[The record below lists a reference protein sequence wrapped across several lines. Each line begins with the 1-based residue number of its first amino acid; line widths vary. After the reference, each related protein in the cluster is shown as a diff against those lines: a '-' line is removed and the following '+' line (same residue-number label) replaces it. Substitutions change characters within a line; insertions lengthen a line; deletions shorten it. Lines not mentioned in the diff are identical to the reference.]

1 MISVTVRLGC
11 LWLNVLVIFMGLL
24 ILSMV
29 ELVYY
34 QFELLL
40 SSECGIFPLTHIA
53 SILQHQH
60 TDSTDIEGGL

>member
-1 MISVTVRLGC
+1 M
-11 LWLNVLVIFMGLL
+11 VILFITNFVECAGYFMGLL